1 MIERHSREAALLP
14 APPLLVTE
22 AEDQFAAIQT
32 ALDQEIKP
40 RGIIEKIYLQDMTVL
55 VWEVWRLRRCKVA
68 IINWEFRAALA
79 TLLTRLLS
87 EPGADPIRIDD
98 EAAALAEA
106 WFTDTAAKERVAEL
120 LRASQLDESAVE
132 AEAIRRL
139 AADLERLDRMIASAE
154 SRRNKALRSI
164 AEYRGGLAQL
174 LREAGDRIIDSKTL
188 ALEGPSSKRTSAA
201 A

>member
-1 MIERHSREAALLP
+1 MVERHSRAAALLP

-32 ALDQEIKP
+32 ALGQEIKP

-55 VWEVWRLRRCKVA
+55 VWEIWRFRRCKVA
-68 IINWEFRAALA
+68 IINSEFRAALA
-79 TLLTRLLS
+79 SLLTRLLS

-106 WFTDTAAKERVAEL
+106 WFTDTAAQERVAEL
-120 LRASQLDESAVE
+120 LKASQLDESAVE

-164 AEYRGGLAQL
+164 AEYRGGLARL
-174 LREAGDRIIDSKTL
+174 LREAGDRIIDGKTL
-188 ALEGPSSKRTSAA
+188 ALEGPSRKRASAA

>member
-1 MIERHSREAALLP
+1 MVERHIRAAALLP

-22 AEDQFAAIQT
+22 AADQFAAIQT
-32 ALDQEIKP
+32 ALGQELKP
-40 RGIIEKIYLQDMTVL
+40 RGIIEKIYLQDMIVL
-55 VWEVWRLRRCKVA
+55 VWEIWRFRRCKVA
-68 IINWEFRAALA
+68 IINSELRAALA

-98 EAAALAEA
+98 EAAALAAA
-106 WFTDTAAKERVAEL
+106 WFTDTAAKARVAEL
-120 LRASQLDESAVE
+120 LKGSQLDASAVE

-164 AEYRGGLAQL
+164 AEYRGGLARL
-174 LREAGDRIIDSKTL
+174 LREAGDRIIDGKTL
-188 ALEGPSSKRTSAA
+188 ALEAPARESASAA